1 MDDDNE
7 SIEAR
12 LARLEAEVSFLK
24 SQTVND
30 RPNWIQAIAGSHRN
44 DADFDEIVRLGKEIR
59 DAEKDDFEA
68 MGTSADS
75 PQMPGDNAAY
85 RPSGSAGS
93 QLDHLATNA
102 SLLDELATFF
112 ASGPSPSAILEFRP
126 SQAAVQRANQLLE
139 LNRSAELNDSLLQ
152 ELGQFEMAESLMR
165 LVKARIR
172 AAQARERS

>member
-1 MDDDNE
+1 MDENNE

-30 RPNWIQAIAGSHRN
+30 RPNWIQAIAGSRRN

-75 PQMPGDNAAY
+75 PPMPGDNAAC
-85 RPSGSAGS
+85 RPSGS

-152 ELGQFEMAESLMR
+152 ELGQFEMAESMMR

-172 AAQARERS
+172 AAQAREQS